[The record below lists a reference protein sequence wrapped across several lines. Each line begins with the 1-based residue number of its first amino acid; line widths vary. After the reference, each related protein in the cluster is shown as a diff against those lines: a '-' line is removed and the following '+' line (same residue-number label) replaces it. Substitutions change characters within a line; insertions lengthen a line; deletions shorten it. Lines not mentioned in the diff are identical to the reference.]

1 MHNIL
6 LVLVGAIVG
15 ALARFIG
22 PGKPPGPLVA
32 SMFLGVAGA
41 LAGQFLGRLAGF
53 SHADE
58 SADFLT
64 AIVGAVLSVTLYRVT
79 LLRRPTN

>member
-1 MHNIL
+1 MRSIL
-6 LVLVGAIVG
+6 LVLVGAVVG

-22 PGKPPGPLVA
+22 PGKAPGPLVA

-41 LAGQFLGRLAGF
+41 LAAQFLAHLAGF

-58 SADFLT
+58 SADLFT
-64 AIVGAVLSVTLYRVT
+64 AIVGATLLVVLYRAT
-79 LLRRPTN
+79 RMRRSVS

>member
-41 LAGQFLGRLAGF
+41 LAGQFLGRLVGF

-64 AIVGAVLSVTLYRVT
+64 AIVGATLLVTLYRVT
-79 LLRRPTN
+79 LLRRPTS

>member
-1 MHNIL
+1 MHSIL
-6 LVLVGAIVG
+6 LVLVGAVVG

-22 PGKPPGPLVA
+22 PRKAPGPLVA

-41 LAGQFLGRLAGF
+41 LAGQFLSRLAGF

-58 SADFLT
+58 SADLLT
-64 AIVGAVLSVTLYRVT
+64 AMVGATLLVALYRAT
-79 LLRRPTN
+79 RLRRMVR